1 MAGVIYTYNRGNLTF
16 GGQTHD
22 INQSW
27 VNNSPTR
34 VVQVGDKPIWP
45 SFTVGCVDGTLN
57 FTAVDKEKG
66 GGMQGDFTIVNSEYQ
81 QGTAGKIFPGDIY
94 QIDPAGGNGTVNIK
108 TTESSYWHQLSLKVH
123 FEQSTIQYKKDGAAN
138 IISTYINAISQ
149 KYAEATKLDITS
161 NDTDTY
167 IPYNVLLN
175 SNINDGKILTT
186 LSNEEEHNQDYMPI
200 SVKDY
205 AKNGDVKISWSI
217 GPNNNT
223 QSSYTKLVIDGFYD
237 LLGNYYPI
245 NKIENKPVLF
255 SVFQNPNILYY
266 VHLAFCQT
274 VPSDYGAPTTVDS
287 IETDYNATNT
297 KFYVFVELG
306 KSPDGGNN
314 IYWNDPN
321 NDSDIT
327 NQIKDITKELTL
339 SVIDNSSLNYTAS
352 VNGFV
357 MNGNTRTNY
366 VECTLT
372 NNANDETNNKS
383 GMTQQYLI
391 KHKEFVNG
399 AGIELEDKNL
409 TNETD
414 LIRRSKRPGWFEAD
428 YTEDST
434 IDEQFQIYRTTA
446 TQPVNV
452 SIEAHFKSKN
462 GNFNV

>member
-1 MAGVIYTYNRGNLTF
+1 MAGIVYTYNRGNLTF

-34 VVQVGDKPIWP
+34 VVQIGDKPIWP

-57 FTAVDKEKG
+57 FTAGKG
-66 GGMQGDFTIVNSEYQ
+66 GGMQGDFTITNSEYL

-108 TTESSYWHQLSLKVH
+108 TSESSYWHQLSLKVH
-123 FEQSTIQYKKDGAAN
+123 FEQSNFQYQ
-138 IISTYINAISQ
+138 Q
-149 KYAEATKLDITS
+149 KEDAKVKIVNTDITAKSKNRSEATELNVISD
-161 NDTDTY
+161 NTY
-167 IPYNVLLN
+167 TFIPYNVLLN
-175 SNINDGKILTT
+175 SNINSDGKILTS

-205 AKNGDVKISWSI
+205 AKNGDAKISWSI
-217 GPNNNT
+217 GPNNNI
-223 QSSYTKLVIDGFYD
+223 QSSYTKLVVDGFYD

-245 NKIENKPVLF
+245 TKTENKPVLF
-255 SVFQNPNILYY
+255 KVFQNPNILYY
-266 VHLAFCQT
+266 VHLAFCQS

-297 KFYVFVELG
+297 KFYVFIELG

-321 NDSDIT
+321 NDSDID
-327 NQIKDITKELTL
+327 NQIHDITKELTL
-339 SVIDNSSLNYTAS
+339 SVKDDSSLNYTVS

-357 MNGNTRTNY
+357 MNGNKRTNY

-372 NNANDETNNKS
+372 NNANDELNNKS

-391 KHKEFVNG
+391 KNKKFINYKYING
-399 AGIELEDKNL
+399 NFYKDPLYGALLEASEVK
-409 TNETD
+409 
-414 LIRRSKRPGWFEAD
+414 
-428 YTEDST
+428 DST
-434 IDEQFQIYRTTA
+434 IEEKFQIYRTTA
-446 TQPVNV
+446 TQSV
-452 SIEAHFKSKN
+452 SVTIEAELHS
-462 GNFNV
+462 GNYNL

>member
-1 MAGVIYTYNRGNLTF
+1 MADNIYTYTRGNLTF

-45 SFTVGCVDGTLN
+45 SFIVGRVDGTLN
-57 FTAVDKEKG
+57 FTAGKG

-81 QGTAGKIFPGDIY
+81 QGTAGKIFDGDMY
-94 QIDPAGGNGTVNIK
+94 QIDPAGGNGTINVK
-108 TTESSYWHQLSLKVH
+108 TTESSYWHQLSLRVH
-123 FEQSTIQYKKDGAAN
+123 LEQSTTQYEKDGAAN

-149 KYAEATKLDITS
+149 KHTEATKLDITS
-161 NDTDTY
+161 NDTFTY

-223 QSSYTKLVIDGFYD
+223 QSSYTKLVVDGFYD

-245 NKIENKPVLF
+245 ENINKKPVLF
-255 SVFQNPNILYY
+255 RVFQNPNILYY
-266 VHLAFCQT
+266 VHLAFCQI

-297 KFYVFVELG
+297 KFYVFIELG

-321 NDSDIT
+321 NDSDIA
-327 NQIKDITKELTL
+327 NQIHDITKELTL
-339 SVIDNSSLNYTAS
+339 SVNDDSSLNYTAS

-372 NNANDETNNKS
+372 NNANDESNNKS

-391 KHKEFVNG
+391 KNKKFVNDTDTNNG
-399 AGIELEDKNL
+399 EINL
-409 TNETD
+409 TSNRGE
-414 LIRRSKRPGWFEAD
+414 LLVYPEWYKAN
-428 YTEDST
+428 YKKDST
-434 IDEQFQIYRTTA
+434 IDEQFQVYRTTA
-446 TQPVNV
+446 TQSVNV
-452 SIEAHFKSKN
+452 TIEAHFKSKN
-462 GNFNV
+462 GNYIL

>member
-1 MAGVIYTYNRGNLTF
+1 MAGIVYTYNRGKLTF

-27 VNNSPTR
+27 VNNLPTR

-57 FTAVDKEKG
+57 FTPVDKDKG
-66 GGMQGDFTIVNSEYQ
+66 GGMQGDFTITNSEYL

-108 TTESSYWHQLSLKVH
+108 TSESSYWHQLSLEVH
-123 FEQSTIQYKKDGAAN
+123 FEQSSFQYQQKEDAKVKITNTEITAKSKNRAETTELNVTAN
-138 IISTYINAISQ
+138 NTYTYIQ
-149 KYAEATKLDITS
+149 
-161 NDTDTY
+161 
-167 IPYNVLLN
+167 YNVLLN

-186 LSNEEEHNQDYMPI
+186 LSNEEEHDQNYMPI

-205 AKNGDVKISWSI
+205 EKNGDAKISWSI

-223 QSSYTKLVIDGFYD
+223 QSSYTKLVVDGFYD

-245 NKIENKPVLF
+245 SEDTDKPVLF
-255 SVFQNPNILYY
+255 SVFQNPNVLYY
-266 VHLAFCQT
+266 VHLAFCQS
-274 VPSDYGAPTTVDS
+274 VPSDYGAPTPVDN

-306 KSPDGGNN
+306 KSSDGGNN

-321 NDSDIT
+321 HESDIT
-327 NQIKDITKELTL
+327 KQINDITKELTL
-339 SVIDNSSLNYTAS
+339 KINNDNSSLNYTVS

-372 NNANDETNNKS
+372 NNANDESNNKS

-391 KHKEFVNG
+391 KNKSFVNYKYINGNFYKDPLYG
-399 AGIELEDKNL
+399 ALLEASEVK
-409 TNETD
+409 
-414 LIRRSKRPGWFEAD
+414 
-428 YTEDST
+428 DST
-434 IDEQFQIYRTTA
+434 IEEKFQIYRTTA
-446 TQPVNV
+446 TQSV
-452 SIEAHFKSKN
+452 SVTIEAELHS
-462 GNFNV
+462 GNYNL